1 MSFPDLSNIT
11 ALTTDV
17 SDASKE
23 AISLVRD
30 GGAFSNPI
38 SSSLTS
44 SIANVT
50 TAKATLIATTPT
62 GGWSAQDLTDLGTD
76 LDTML
81 AGVNTFKEH
90 TDRISGVTQPPS
102 GSELPSLQ
110 NLLSVGTS
118 YNLWSNAMGDVIS
131 GPCGKLINFFGGVFL
146 GEEKLNGLESFL
158 FRMLSLVQAGTST
171 YAEVSADLLRYKTD
185 IDEIINGDKQ
195 FYIDAVA
202 DLIDIMT
209 GGMLRDMR
217 NDPCARHMLQNVI
230 GTAELGDI
238 LNKF

>member
-1 MSFPDLSNIT
+1 MAFPDLSNIT

-17 SDASKE
+17 SDASLD
-23 AISLVRD
+23 AISLVRS

-38 SSSLTS
+38 ANKLTS
-44 SIANVT
+44 SLAVT
-50 TAKATLIATTPT
+50 SATKSSILALSPPS
-62 GGWSAQDLTDLGTD
+62 GWTAQDITDLGSD
-76 LDTML
+76 LDTMFS
-81 AGVNTFKEH
+81 GITSFKEH
-90 TDRISGVTQPPS
+90 TDRISGVTQPPH

-118 YNLWSNAMGDVIS
+118 YNLWSSSIGDVIS
-131 GPCGKLINFFGGVFL
+131 GPCGKLITFFGGVFL

-158 FRMLSLVQAGTST
+158 FNLLSLVQAGTST

-185 IDEIINGDKQ
+185 IDVIINGDKQ

-202 DLIDIMT
+202 DLIDITT

-238 LNKF
+238 LNKL